1 MTDTQMGRWP
11 KYYTV
16 VAMCVFAQLLA
27 YFDRVNISVASLAM
41 QETFAWDETTKGFV
55 LSSFFIGY
63 LAFQVI
69 GGWLANRFGGR
80 TVLGIALISWSIFT
94 FFTPI
99 AASVSLSLLIAVRIA
114 MGAGEASLAPSAFNI
129 FSRWAPE
136 KEKATIITIFSAAAT
151 MGTLLALILTG
162 WITQRYG
169 WEMSFYIFG
178 GAGIVLAMCWYK
190 VIYANPTDHPKI
202 SKQELD
208 LLPKVTE
215 EGKTKGVIPWGQILS
230 SPSVW
235 GLFITYFCTSWGLYV
250 FIAWLPSYFA
260 AEQGLNI
267 SNAGIYSAAPWLS
280 MSIFMVLG
288 GWGSDYLINRGKKR
302 IVIRKMF
309 GVGGMIGSALA
320 LYLVRDAES
329 AAAAMGLMV
338 VALAFLSFVYAGVV
352 PYLMDIAPEHSDILY
367 GFTNTIGTL
376 PGIIGIA
383 IAGWLVQTTGTYD
396 SVFALT
402 AGIQIVGGLVFL
414 FICRAERQ
422 IY

>member
-1 MTDTQMGRWP
+1 
-11 KYYTV
+11 
-16 VAMCVFAQLLA
+16 
-27 YFDRVNISVASLAM
+27 
-41 QETFAWDETTKGFV
+41 
-55 LSSFFIGY
+55 
-63 LAFQVI
+63 
-69 GGWLANRFGGR
+69 
-80 TVLGIALISWSIFT
+80 
-94 FFTPI
+94 
-99 AASVSLSLLIAVRIA
+99 
-114 MGAGEASLAPSAFNI
+114 
-129 FSRWAPE
+129 
-136 KEKATIITIFSAAAT
+136 
-151 MGTLLALILTG
+151 
-162 WITQRYG
+162 
-169 WEMSFYIFG
+169 
-178 GAGIVLAMCWYK
+178 
-190 VIYANPTDHPKI
+190 
-202 SKQELD
+202 
-208 LLPKVTE
+208 
-215 EGKTKGVIPWGQILS
+215 
-230 SPSVW
+230 
-235 GLFITYFCTSWGLYV
+235 
-250 FIAWLPSYFA
+250 
-260 AEQGLNI
+260 
-267 SNAGIYSAAPWLS
+267 

-367 GFTNTIGTL
+367 GFTNTFGTL